1 MGQEVEECNNKKVRF
16 PLINEPHACEVRG
29 TLVYDVLTES
39 VP

>member
-1 MGQEVEECNNKKVRF
+1 MGQEVEEYNKKVRF

-29 TLVYDVLTES
+29 TLVCDVLTES